1 MRAAPVGST
10 TRVETVVPTS
20 TPDVSYEFTSIEGAV
35 PAFGVMALRCNSNHM
50 AMRLVN
56 GMKRKERLPDAPGGR
71 YVGLILLF
79 SLTDLRLLGI
89 LQDGFISA
97 MRVGAT
103 NALAARA
110 LARSNASIVGLLGS
124 GEQAQKQLAGL
135 AAVRPLREVRVFSPN
150 RERREA
156 FAKRMR
162 AAMGLPIRPIEA
174 ARRRPRADILVAATN
189 SFEPVFEAE
198 WIETGM
204 HVTAILT
211 YEVPPAMYE
220 RADVVVVNVKSG
232 YGRGSAGHY
241 DSSADWARYPTLGQL
256 LGGEV
261 PGRTDDRQVT
271 FYMNNAGVGFQFAA
285 VAARVLEL
293 AERALDTDWRTS
305 CFCGPGIPEERMELQ
320 PLESRLQPEDR
331 LTLKGAS
338 RRLDSVKSG
347 LP

>member
-1 MRAAPVGST
+1 MTRLLTNDDIERLLTMTDCLNALEVAYRDHARGLTVGSSS
-10 TRVETVVPTS
+10 RVETVVPTS

-110 LARSNASIVGLLGS
+110 LARSDAAVVGLLGS
-124 GEQAQKQLAGL
+124 GDQAQKQLAGL
-135 AAVRPLREVRVFSPN
+135 AAVKQLREVRVFSPN

-156 FAKRMR
+156 FAKAMSE
-162 AAMGLPIRPIEA
+162 AMGLPIRPVESAREA
-174 ARRRPRADILVAATN
+174 ARGADLLVAATN

-198 WIETGM
+198 WIEAGM

-211 YEVPPAMYE
+211 YEVPPATYE
-220 RADVVVVNVKSG
+220 RADLVVVNVKAG

-256 LGGEV
+256 LEGET

-271 FYMNNAGVGFQFAA
+271 FFMNNAGVGFQFAA
-285 VAARVLEL
+285 VGARVLEL
-293 AERALDTDWRTS
+293 AEAAGVGHTLAD
-305 CFCGPGIPEERMELQ
+305 ELF
-320 PLESRLQPEDR
+320 LQ
-331 LTLKGAS
+331 TWHT
-338 RRLDSVKSG
+338 
-347 LP
+347 